1 MRANAAALGGGKT
14 AMLVFDAVVAALTA
28 EGLMVVLD
36 NHMSDADWCC
46 TEDDRNGLWYNDLHD
61 EHSWVE
67 DWLFM
72 VKRFRANPLVVGAEL
87 RNEPRSA
94 VVHHRR
100 LVPTWGD
107 GNVDTDFHLA
117 YTQCGRAILDVNPGM
132 LLMLDGLHFATNLTG
147 AKAKPVDL
155 PNGKCSRDVRCGPS
169 NHSTPLPP
177 FPPPLSLLS
186 SPSPPFPPVL
196 RSPAVPYDPSF
207 VPSHLSPRLPHCGDA
222 VSHHVP
228 SHALLHMLCFTCSA
242 WCTCMAPA
250 TFAFVCADSFAQS
263 PPLTHFR
270 SPLSSH
276 TPLPQW

>member
-87 RNEPRSA
+87 RNEPRNA

-155 PNGKCSRDVRCGPS
+155 PNGKGSREVVRCSPS
-169 NHSTPLPP
+169 NHPT
-177 FPPPLSLLS
+177 PPPLSLL
-186 SPSPPFPPVL
+186 PSARP
-196 RSPAVPYDPSF
+196 
-207 VPSHLSPRLPHCGDA
+207 
-222 VSHHVP
+222 
-228 SHALLHMLCFTCSA
+228 LLHTTL
-242 WCTCMAPA
+242 
-250 TFAFVCADSFAQS
+250 
-263 PPLTHFR
+263 H
-270 SPLSSH
+270 
-276 TPLPQW
+276 